1 MSEIAPPLGVIT
13 FIDIVGEAE
22 TVQLVGPLEQAIGI
36 DMLFVFST
44 VWVVDTVLV
53 HVGMG
58 ILFLQCSQR

>member
-1 MSEIAPPLGVIT
+1 M
-13 FIDIVGEAE
+13 GEAE